1 MQQLVCSEFVAA
13 HLCVCSRIPHGIA
26 GQITY
31 FQESR
36 SISMYSS
43 VLVEANDLL
52 TTAQR
57 LHLLR
62 PPLLP

>member
-31 FQESR
+31 FQESQAYFNVLFGTSR
-36 SISMYSS
+36 S
-43 VLVEANDLL
+43 
-52 TTAQR
+52 
-57 LHLLR
+57 
-62 PPLLP
+62 